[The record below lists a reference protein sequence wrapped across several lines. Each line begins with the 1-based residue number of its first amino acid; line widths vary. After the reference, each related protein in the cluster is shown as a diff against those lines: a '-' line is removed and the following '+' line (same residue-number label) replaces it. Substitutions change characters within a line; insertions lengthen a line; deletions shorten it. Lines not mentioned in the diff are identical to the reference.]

1 MSQGVMHTSGRHAAA
16 PRHYGSSDG
25 EAPHECEF
33 CSPEPRIMPPGP
45 MDSGAWPTGP
55 GLPGGSGGPS
65 GAFDEDVRRWL
76 SAQPEFKEHPWSPE
90 S

>member
-1 MSQGVMHTSGRHAAA
+1 MSQGIMHTSGRHAAA

-33 CSPEPRIMPPGP
+33 CSPELRIVPHGP
-45 MDSGAWPTGP
+45 LDSGAWPTGP
-55 GLPGGSGGPS
+55 GGDM
-65 GAFDEDVRRWL
+65 DEDVRRWL
-76 SAQPEFKEHPWSPE
+76 SAQPEFKEQPWSPE